1 MGTSSQPRA
10 LAGSPATVE
19 QPHGTLGCGTAAWSG
34 RPLVLMAQGS
44 GLFHVFEGEGGW
56 EVSFGYSEARGCFV
70 LFLAF
75 LP

>member
-1 MGTSSQPRA
+1 
-10 LAGSPATVE
+10 
-19 QPHGTLGCGTAAWSG
+19 
-34 RPLVLMAQGS
+34 MAQGS